1 MYNPDALC
9 AALWI
14 VLAVMVLGSVVGT
27 VLVGLARRFTSQQKN
42 NGNPV
47 LNGPQTT
54 RMRRALYPTKFAKLS
69 FLLLLGAAVV
79 AGIDARAAQAFGAA
93 AINARAS
100 GHPWCVTRE
109 GSDVPAACKYGNFLS
124 CSIAAIMAGGSC
136 KERLSLFVTAGAIP
150 LPRPRKLSAAK
161 PPVQKRASAPING
174 NDQLFRK
181 FVRWSSKAQLSE
193 VPSRERSSF
202 PPTQP

>member
-1 MYNPDALC
+1 VR

-27 VLVGLARRFTSQQKN
+27 VLVGLALRFTSQEKG
-42 NGNPV
+42 NGNSV
-47 LNGPQTT
+47 LNAPQTT
-54 RMRRALYPTKFAKLS
+54 RMRRAVHPTKFAELS
-69 FLLLLGAAVV
+69 FLLLIGTAVV
-79 AGIDARAAQAFGAA
+79 AAIDARAAQAFDAL

-109 GSDVPAACKYGNFLS
+109 GSDVPAACEYDNFLS
-124 CSIAAIMAGGSC
+124 CSMAAIMAGGSC

>member
-1 MYNPDALC
+1 M
-9 AALWI
+9 
-14 VLAVMVLGSVVGT
+14 
-27 VLVGLARRFTSQQKN
+27 LVGRAQRFTSQEKN
-42 NGNPV
+42 NGNSV
-47 LNGPQTT
+47 LNAPQTI
-54 RMRRALYPTKFAKLS
+54 RMRRAVYPTKFAELS
-69 FLLLLGAAVV
+69 FLLMLGAAVAV
-79 AGIDARAAQAFGAA
+79 GIGARAAQAFDAV

-109 GSDVPAACKYGNFLS
+109 GSDVPAACEYDNFLS
-124 CSIAAIMAGGSC
+124 CSMAAIMAGGSC

-174 NDQLFRK
+174 NDRLFRK

-193 VPSRERSSF
+193 APSRERSSF